1 MSLMGK
7 ACCGTNHSP
16 QCDCLP
22 SSLSIAIPAWS
33 NGGYSYAGGTVIA
46 YKCCWRYVDLNE
58 NAPYNHTV
66 YRFTPIVVGTTTHNS
81 CTTNVYFNYTIY
93 IDQVGNTPRGNPCVG
108 DHIVTLIY
116 SKDDIYTSGCNLC
129 VTPRTI
135 TALTACDGVS
145 SNLLCSQVHFGI
157 FSYWGTVRN
166 CDNCLTA
173 GWDNISNATNEF
185 QFTLDN
191 PCEIPSSLTA
201 TFPYLSAN
209 PFTFTI
215 T

>member
-1 MSLMGK
+1 MGK

-46 YKCCWRYVDLNE
+46 YTCCWRYVDLNDY
-58 NAPYNHTV
+58 APYNHTL
-66 YRFTPIVVGTTTHNS
+66 YRFTPIIVGTTTHNS

-93 IDQVGNTPRGNPCVG
+93 INQAGPTPSGAPCVAI
-108 DHIVTLIY
+108 HAVTLIY
-116 SKDDIYTSGCNLC
+116 SKDDINTSGCNLC

-145 SNLLCSQVHFGI
+145 SDLLCSQVTFGVGS
-157 FSYWGTVRN
+157 FWGTARN
-166 CDNCLTA
+166 CNNCEPIAA
-173 GWDNISNATNEF
+173 GWSNISNATNTF
-185 QFTLDN
+185 NLTLNN
-191 PCEIPSSLTA
+191 PCEIPSSTTA
-201 TFPYLSAN
+201 TFPYLSAS